1 MKQEILKLKI
11 GEILILILKIDKKKV
26 EDISISNSDS
36 WDSLKHITII
46 MTLEE
51 EINVKFT
58 NDEISKAT
66 SFETI
71 FDIISKKLKKK

>member
-11 GEILILILKIDKKKV
+11 GEILKLILKIDKKKV